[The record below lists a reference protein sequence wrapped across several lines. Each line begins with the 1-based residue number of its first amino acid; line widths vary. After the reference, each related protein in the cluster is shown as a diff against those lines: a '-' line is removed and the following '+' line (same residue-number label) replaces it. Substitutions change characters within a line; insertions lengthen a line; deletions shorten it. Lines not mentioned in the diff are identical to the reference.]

1 MDFSQKW
8 RIHRNSTAEMVRGTY
23 TKTVAHDAIVECVTD
38 VITTFFY
45 VIRDPVRN
53 RRMATWNLYVF
64 VTILQ
69 RNLHCSIAVVNLH
82 RHSHMILL
90 V

>member
-1 MDFSQKW
+1 MLL
-8 RIHRNSTAEMVRGTY
+8 HR
-23 TKTVAHDAIVECVTD
+23 
-38 VITTFFY
+38 FY

-69 RNLHCSIAVVNLH
+69 RNLHCSIAIVNLH
-82 RHSHMILL
+82 SHSHVVLAPFYHHELNFPSKTLPCNTQEIYSFLIGGETMENASS
-90 V
+90 